1 MELST
6 PAAFPFLP
14 LQVCKCAHEVL
25 EIVGILWCLLTI
37 FFWVTFLLF
46 SEITMLPLDD
56 MLLGLQMQV
65 YLMLDKLFEY
75 E

>member
-1 MELST
+1 MVS
-6 PAAFPFLP
+6 FDHFFL
-14 LQVCKCAHEVL
+14 
-25 EIVGILWCLLTI
+25 
-37 FFWVTFLLF
+37 VTNFLLL

>member
-1 MELST
+1 MVS
-6 PAAFPFLP
+6 FD
-14 LQVCKCAHEVL
+14 H
-25 EIVGILWCLLTI
+25 